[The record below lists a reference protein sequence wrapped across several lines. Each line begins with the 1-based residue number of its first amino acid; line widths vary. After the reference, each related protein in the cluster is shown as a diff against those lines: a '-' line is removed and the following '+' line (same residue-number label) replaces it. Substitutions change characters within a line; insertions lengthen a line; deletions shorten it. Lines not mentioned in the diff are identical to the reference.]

1 MPTKTNDSNWKTWTP
16 ERLDTLPAS
25 QAAGKDVSSTL
36 AKAAK
41 SRPAKGKHCP

>member
-1 MPTKTNDSNWKTWTP
+1 MPMKSNRDDVKGWRP